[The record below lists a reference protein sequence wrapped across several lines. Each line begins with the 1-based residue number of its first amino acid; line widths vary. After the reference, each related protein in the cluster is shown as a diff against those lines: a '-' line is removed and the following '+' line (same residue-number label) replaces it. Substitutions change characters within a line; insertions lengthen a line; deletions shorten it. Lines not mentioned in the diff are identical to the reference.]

1 MIICFVAEFGIAAH
15 EGRGNNVQL
24 VSEVYPNDARRLDV
38 RCTRKGFSL
47 KMYNAAGE
55 LEFER

>member
-1 MIICFVAEFGIAAH
+1 MILQTLLVWLLAAGPLQQGPWH
-15 EGRGNNVQL
+15 
-24 VSEVYPNDARRLDV
+24 S
-38 RCTRKGFSL
+38 TRKGYSL